1 MPQEMERL
9 MEERIAR
16 NQATFRAA
24 NERIG
29 AARASTTSP
38 RQCRSSASAPI
49 PPALRLYA

>member
-1 MPQEMERL
+1 MPQDMDRL

-29 AARASTTSP
+29 TVAGTRRERPS
-38 RQCRSSASAPI
+38 
-49 PPALRLYA
+49 